1 MTIAEIKI
9 KPKKR
14 KRPNGEGCIRF
25 KNGRWEAIL
34 TVGFKKDGTQD
45 FKYFSSKSQQ
55 VALKKF
61 NDFKEQL
68 RKGLS
73 PDNTQIRLEEW
84 LDNWYNNY
92 IIGKVGVKTRC
103 DYESSIRCHIKPRIG
118 RMKLT
123 ELKNMHIQRFYN
135 DLLEKGSLRKD
146 GKGLSPKS
154 VRNIHVAL
162 HQALEQAVNNDLL
175 MKNPARGV
183 KLPASDKNTRTA
195 LTEEEEKTL
204 IKHCYDHPWGMIIL
218 LALFSGMRHGEILGL
233 TWADIDFE
241 NNTICISKQAR
252 RVQNF
257 DENIKSKTLLEI
269 SNKTKTESSNRT
281 ISISP
286 AIMEKLQEYKIAQ
299 DKTKKKWKEAY
310 NDLNLVFCRED
321 GNIADQKAVGT
332 FLSDTLD
339 KAEITTKITFH
350 ELRHTF
356 ATRASEYNSN
366 IKSVSSIL
374 GHANSNITLNVYTH
388 DSQEA
393 QQAIM
398 QNMTDKLLSA

>member
-1 MTIAEIKI
+1 MAGTEN
-9 KPKKR
+9 KPKRR
-14 KRPNGEGCIRF
+14 KRPNGEGGIRL
-25 KNGRWEAIL
+25 KRPGLWEATF
-34 TVGFKKDGTQD
+34 TVGFKSNGAQDIKYLYSKTQ
-45 FKYFSSKSQQ
+45 QG
-55 VALKKF
+55 ALKRL
-61 NDFKEQL
+61 NDFKEQW

-73 PDNTQIRLEEW
+73 PDNAQIRLEEW

-92 IIGKVGVKTRC
+92 IVGKVSVKTRC
-103 DYESSIRCHIKPRIG
+103 DYESSIRCHIKPKLG
-118 RMKLT
+118 KMKLI

-162 HQALEQAVNNDLL
+162 HQALEQAVNNDII
-175 MKNPARGV
+175 MKNPTRGI

-195 LTEEEEKTL
+195 LTEDEEKAL
-204 IKHCYDHPWGMIIL
+204 IKHCFDHPWGMIIL

-241 NNTICISKQAR
+241 QNCININKQAR

-269 SNKTKTESSNRT
+269 SDKTKTESSNRT
-281 ISISP
+281 IAISP
-286 AIMEKLQEYKIAQ
+286 VIMEKLKEYKTAQ
-299 DKTKKKWKEAY
+299 DKHKKKWKEAY
-310 NDLNLVFCRED
+310 NDLNLVFCKED

-332 FLSDTLD
+332 FLSDTLE

-374 GHANSNITLNVYTH
+374 GHANTNVTLNVYTH

-393 QQAIM
+393 QQAVM

>member
-1 MTIAEIKI
+1 MAGTEN
-9 KPKKR
+9 KPKRK
-14 KRPNGEGCIRF
+14 KRPNGEGGLRF
-25 KNGRWEAIL
+25 KNGRWEATF

-55 VALKKF
+55 VTLKKL
-61 NDFKEQL
+61 NDFKEQFK
-68 RKGLS
+68 KGLS
-73 PDNTQIRLEEW
+73 SDNTQIRLEEW

-92 IIGKVGVKTRC
+92 IVGKVGVKTRC
-103 DYESSIRCHIKPRIG
+103 DYESSIRCHIKPKLG
-118 RMKLT
+118 KMKLI

-162 HQALEQAVNNDLL
+162 HQALEQAVNNDII
-175 MKNPARGV
+175 MKNPTRGI
-183 KLPASDKNTRTA
+183 KLPASDKNTRTS
-195 LTEEEEKTL
+195 LTEDEEKTL
-204 IKHCYDHPWGMIIL
+204 IKNCFDHPWGMIIL

-241 NNTICISKQAR
+241 NNTIRISKQAR
-252 RVQNF
+252 REQNF
-257 DENIKSKTLLEI
+257 DENIKSKTLLKI
-269 SNKTKTESSNRT
+269 SDKTKTESSNRT
-281 ISISP
+281 IAISP
-286 AIMEKLQEYKIAQ
+286 AIMEKLKEYKTAQ

-321 GNIADQKAVGT
+321 GSIADQKAVGT

-339 KAEITTKITFH
+339 KAKITTKITFH

-356 ATRASEYNSN
+356 ATRASDYNSN

-374 GHANSNITLNVYTH
+374 GHANTNVTLNVYTH

-393 QQAIM
+393 QQAVM